1 MGKESKKMSTDLNEQ
16 VEQIGETHVAFKE
29 LLSIVG
35 NLPPDLM
42 EVCKKE
48 SRKMIDLAPKR
59 FAKVFSSLVLVDMIG
74 AEEDGFTIG
83 KLAMNRNPKSKS
95 IDELVTTMLEVH
107 AQVMCIVIPASIAVA
122 MGYVVVDFEEN
133 EIPEGKLDRTLVVVD
148 GQTRYSSILQIRK
161 EHPDKSVEGLYAYFP
176 LYWIQL
182 SKMLQAI
189 NLKVFTWN
197 NSDFI
202 TGVLANEKIDN
213 STKKVLESIQELE
226 SKGYNYTAA
235 CEWIT
240 LQKGIVRKKPLVDA
254 MDSTTPMLVFDYAE
268 FGMDIHKNAEKKFTG
283 NNVAILK
290 NKMLIELI
298 IGGWEKICKELSPK
312 EATAC
317 IIAFLKNLS
326 DDEVVELTNPSK
338 YKRGCGKKKEDL
350 VKVQFDKSFKQFLKA
365 HPYSEFKIT
374 C

>member
-1 MGKESKKMSTDLNEQ
+1 
-16 VEQIGETHVAFKE
+16 
-29 LLSIVG
+29 
-35 NLPPDLM
+35 
-42 EVCKKE
+42 
-48 SRKMIDLAPKR
+48 
-59 FAKVFSSLVLVDMIG
+59 
-74 AEEDGFTIG
+74 
-83 KLAMNRNPKSKS
+83 
-95 IDELVTTMLEVH
+95 
-107 AQVMCIVIPASIAVA
+107 
-122 MGYVVVDFEEN
+122 
-133 EIPEGKLDRTLVVVD
+133 
-148 GQTRYSSILQIRK
+148 
-161 EHPDKSVEGLYAYFP
+161 
-176 LYWIQL
+176 
-182 SKMLQAI
+182 
-189 NLKVFTWN
+189 
-197 NSDFI
+197 
-202 TGVLANEKIDN
+202 
-213 STKKVLESIQELE
+213 
-226 SKGYNYTAA
+226 
-235 CEWIT
+235 
-240 LQKGIVRKKPLVDA
+240 

-298 IGGWEKICKELSPK
+298 IGGWEKICKELSQK